1 MARKLKSDKL
11 LFLATLLLV
20 LASVVMVYSASAV
33 IALERFHRPY
43 LFLVKQAMWSA
54 LGLALL
60 GVVMRVDYRT
70 WKQPAL
76 IWSALATVGFAL
88 VAVLFMGKINGTRR
102 WFGVGGFGIQPSELA
117 KLAAIFFTAALLERR
132 MHRID
137 EVRYSLLPIV
147 LVVGGITALV
157 LIEPDYGTALSIAA
171 VAALMVFAAGLNF
184 KYLVYSVMA
193 LVPLSVGLL
202 IMEPYRVKRLW
213 SFLCPEC
220 DPSGAGFQLLQSL
233 IAVGTGGIGGAGLMA
248 GKQKLFYLPEPQTD
262 FILAVIGEELGVAGV
277 CGLLFLYGMIGY
289 AGLRTA
295 KNAKGA
301 YAKLLA
307 GGLTSLILCQAL
319 LNVYAVLG
327 LAPLTGVPLP
337 FVSSGS
343 TSLIVLLCSM
353 GLLLN
358 IAGGGSAH
366 LRAVPERTRRDERE
380 RRSAAEDRDRRR
392 RDGRTRRP
400 GDRGSGRAAG

>member
-262 FILAVIGEELGVAGV
+262 FILAVIGEELG
-277 CGLLFLYGMIGY
+277 LIG
-289 AGLRTA
+289 TTVT
-295 KNAKGA
+295 
-301 YAKLLA
+301 LLA
-307 GGLTSLILCQAL
+307 FILITWRGLQIASDAPDRFGSFLALGLTGMFAVQAFI
-319 LNVYAVLG
+319 NMSMVLG
-327 LAPLTGVPLP
+327 LMPTKGIPLP
-337 FVSSGS
+337 FVSFGGS
-343 TSLIVLLCSM
+343 SLLINLIGM
-353 GLLLN
+353 GILLN
-358 IAGGGSAH
+358 VSQHASAVH
-366 LRAVPERTRRDERE
+366 EA
-380 RRSAAEDRDRRR
+380 
-392 RDGRTRRP
+392 
-400 GDRGSGRAAG
+400 